1 MLSLVNPQ
9 HPPGDDQ
16 LDLIFR
22 ALGDR
27 TRRALL
33 SRLSGG
39 PAMVTE
45 LARHFD
51 MSLPAVGKHLRVL
64 ERAGLLQRTIS
75 GRVHN
80 CALDASPLKDVDAW
94 LAHYQV
100 FWSDTFDA
108 LTEHVL
114 TEGVK
119 NQTDADT

>member
-1 MLSLVNPQ
+1 MLSLVNPRL
-9 HPPGDDQ
+9 PTGDDR

-51 MSLPAVGKHLRVL
+51 MSLPAVGKHIRVL
-64 ERAGLLQRTIS
+64 ERAGLLQRRIT
-75 GRVHN
+75 GRVHR
-80 CALDASPLKDVDAW
+80 CSIDATPLKDADAW
-94 LAHYQV
+94 LAHYES
-100 FWSDTFDA
+100 FWNGTLDA
-108 LTEHVL
+108 LQEHV
-114 TEGVK
+114 VK
-119 NQTDADT
+119 HDDPDPSDNA

>member
-1 MLSLVNPQ
+1 MLSLVNPRL
-9 HPPGDDQ
+9 PTGDDR

-51 MSLPAVGKHLRVL
+51 MSLPAVGKHRRVL
-64 ERAGLLQRTIS
+64 ERAGLLQRTIA
-75 GRVHN
+75 GRVHR
-80 CALDASPLKDVDAW
+80 CSIDATPLKDADAW
-94 LAHYQV
+94 LAHYES
-100 FWSDTFDA
+100 FWNGTLDA
-108 LTEHVL
+108 LQEHVMKH
-114 TEGVK
+114 EDPGAS
-119 NQTDADT
+119 DSG